1 MTKPILIVR
10 FPHMENLNYDSIAE
24 NLFNH
29 PVNKEYHVFV
39 TKESELERLE
49 FETHNVLNAT
59 NIDLEELK
67 KELQEKFTKK

>member
-1 MTKPILIVR
+1 MR
-10 FPHMENLNYDSIAE
+10 FPDMENFNYDSITE
-24 NLFNH
+24 NLFKH

-49 FETHNVLNAT
+49 FETHNVLNT
-59 NIDLEELK
+59 TDIDLEELK